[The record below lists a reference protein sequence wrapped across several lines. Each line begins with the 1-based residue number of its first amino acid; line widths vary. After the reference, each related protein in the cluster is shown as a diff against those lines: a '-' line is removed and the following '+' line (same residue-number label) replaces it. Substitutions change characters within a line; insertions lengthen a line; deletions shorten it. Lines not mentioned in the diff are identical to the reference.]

1 MTYHLGTNMA
11 TQDFGVDVARGVF
24 ENCTSVNLFG
34 FNRAV
39 GTTYETIWNN
49 GGGVYTFPSS
59 AATLSVVS
67 TSAADTMDVR
77 ITGLD
82 ANRDILV
89 EDVTLTGTTPVTTT
103 GSFLR
108 VNAAQILS
116 SNNAGD
122 ISMTHGSDVVGYIED
137 TYGTHQAAIYS
148 VPRKHRLL
156 IHQVDFTSGTLN
168 ENKYVLARA
177 CLGPDPE
184 IHFFET
190 TFVTSQ
196 LSYDL
201 RKPFVVLGGQDF
213 SLEAKSSAQEN
224 EISIYISA
232 TLERVS

>member
-11 TQDFGVDVARGVF
+11 SQSFGVDVARGVY
-24 ENCTSVNLFG
+24 ENCTAIDLFG
-34 FNRAV
+34 FNRSI
-39 GTTYETIWNN
+39 GTTYQTVFNN
-49 GGGVYTFPSS
+49 GGGIYTFPVT
-59 AATLSVVS
+59 ADTLDLVS
-67 TSAADTMDVR
+67 TDASDTMSVR

-89 EDVTLTGTTPVTTT
+89 EDVTLNGTTEATTT
-103 GSFLR
+103 GEFLR

-116 SNNAGD
+116 GNNAGGIT
-122 ISMTHGSDVVGYIED
+122 ISHGTNTVAYIED
-137 TYGTHQAAIYS
+137 TYGMHQAAIYS

-168 ENKYVLARA
+168 ENKHMFARA
-177 CLGPDPE
+177 CLGPSPE
-184 IHFFET
+184 VHFFET

-201 RKPFVVLGGQDF
+201 RRPFTVFAGSDF

-224 EISIYISA
+224 ELSIYISV
-232 TLERVS
+232 TLIRES

>member
-11 TQDFGVDVARGVF
+11 SQNFGVDVARGVY
-24 ENCTSVNLFG
+24 ENCTPVDLFG
-34 FNRAV
+34 FNRSV
-39 GTTYETIWNN
+39 GTTYETVFNN
-49 GGGVYTFPSS
+49 GGGIYTFPT
-59 AATLSVVS
+59 AADTLDIVS

-82 ANRDILV
+82 ANRDVLV
-89 EDVTLTGTTPVTTT
+89 EDVTLNGTTEVTTT
-103 GSFLR
+103 GEFLR

-116 SNNAGD
+116 GNNAGD
-122 ISMTHGSDVVGYIED
+122 ITISHGTDTVAYIED
-137 TYGTHQAAIYS
+137 TYGSHQAAIYS

-168 ENKYVLARA
+168 ENKHIIARA

-196 LSYDL
+196 LAYDL
-201 RKPFVVLGGQDF
+201 AKPFVIQGGLDF

-224 EISIYISA
+224 EISIYIAA
-232 TLERVS
+232 TLIRES